1 MTRIIYQPDGP
12 INEDDLTLTVLEIS
26 RKHGIPHTSACG
38 GHARCST
45 CRVLILDGAENVL
58 PRNDAEQRLAAL
70 KGFEPDV
77 RLACQSHLRG
87 PVTLRRLVFDEDDRT
102 LASVDTPRSTGREE
116 TLAVLFSDIR
126 DFTPFAESHLP
137 YDVVHVLNRY
147 FYKMSEAVL
156 ARGGVIDKYIGDG
169 LMAVFG
175 CGMNDPAGACRQAV
189 QCGLDML
196 AALAVL
202 NQYVTRYFGTALEIG
217 IGVHVGDAIVGEIG
231 HPSRMQFT
239 AIGDTVNVASRIE
252 SATKELGARLL
263 VSKAVREQLAGQFV
277 FGKEA
282 SVTLKGKSEPT
293 RLYEV
298 VGAAG

>member
-1 MTRIIYQPDGP
+1 MHGGKQSRRGQPHSPARCSAPPCVLQSVAPRRVGGDTHMTRIIYQPDGP
-12 INEDDLTLTVLEIS
+12 VNEDDLTLTVLEIS

-38 GHARCST
+38 GHARCPT
-45 CRVLILDGAENVL
+45 CRVLILDGGENVL

-87 PVTLRRLVFDEDDRT
+87 PVTLRRLVLDEDDAA
-102 LASVDTPRSTGREE
+102 LADVDTPRGTGCEE

-147 FYKMSEAVL
+147 FYKMSEAVF
-156 ARGGVIDKYIGDG
+156 AHGGVIDKYIGDA
-169 LMAVFG
+169 LMARFG
-175 CGMNDPAGACRQAV
+175 SRADDPAGACQQAV
-189 QCGLDML
+189 QCGLDMF

-217 IGVHVGDAIVGEIG
+217 
-231 HPSRMQFT
+231 
-239 AIGDTVNVASRIE
+239 
-252 SATKELGARLL
+252 
-263 VSKAVREQLAGQFV
+263 
-277 FGKEA
+277 
-282 SVTLKGKSEPT
+282 
-293 RLYEV
+293 
-298 VGAAG
+298 